1 MRMTPMWIMLLAVI
15 TTFGIV
21 SSVVISKVDHLG
33 QKIED
38 LEGRISITEG
48 KAILTPG
55 RSCIL
60 DEQSLSDESLA
71 FQMTRACLRAYVE
84 QSAITQEK

>member
-1 MRMTPMWIMLLAVI
+1 MLACFAVI
-15 TTFGIV
+15 FGIQMETFK
-21 SSVVISKVDHLG
+21 SVR
-33 QKIED
+33 D
-38 LEGRISITEG
+38 LEGRIGLTEG

-71 FQMTRACLRAYVE
+71 FQMTRACLRAYAE
-84 QSAITQEK
+84 QSAITKEQ

>member
-1 MRMTPMWIMLLAVI
+1 MDRFVLSFCVMLACFAVI
-15 TTFGIV
+15 FGIQMETCK
-21 SSVVISKVDHLG
+21 SVR
-33 QKIED
+33 D
-38 LEGRISITEG
+38 LEGRIGLTEG

-71 FQMTRACLRAYVE
+71 FQMTRACLRAYAE
-84 QSAITQEK
+84 QSAITKEQ

>member
-1 MRMTPMWIMLLAVI
+1 MDRFALSFCVMLACFAAI
-15 TTFGIV
+15 FGIQMETCK
-21 SSVVISKVDHLG
+21 SVR
-33 QKIED
+33 D
-38 LEGRISITEG
+38 LEGRISLTEG

-71 FQMTRACLRAYVE
+71 FQMTRACLRAYNE
-84 QSAITQEK
+84 QSATTQAQ